1 MNLKRLLLCTDM
13 DRTILPNGKQPEHP
27 EARRC
32 FHEFC
37 QQPEVC
43 LVYVTGRHQALV
55 EQAIIDYALPLPD
68 YAITD
73 VGSKIYYYIDD
84 QVQEMSAWEDQISAD
99 WCGQSHAQLKRA
111 FRHIRELTL
120 QEEEKQN
127 RFKLSYYLD
136 LDIDKDEIIAQMAAI
151 LQDLGVHASLI
162 WSVDEPMQ
170 VGLLDVLPQNA
181 TKLHGLRFLQQH
193 LEYETKE
200 VVFAGDSGNDLPV
213 LGSGINAVLVA
224 NASEEVRAL
233 AQKMAS
239 DGGHT
244 TALYLARDDTFSL
257 GGNYA
262 AGVLQGIWHF
272 QPEFRTSLTSI
283 GFQHDL

>member
-1 MNLKRLLLCTDM
+1 MALKRLLLCTDM
-13 DRTILPNGKQPEHP
+13 DRTILPNGNQPEHP
-27 EARRC
+27 AARRC
-32 FHEFC
+32 FHAFC

-43 LVYVTGRHQALV
+43 LVYVTGRHKALV
-55 EQAIIDYALPLPD
+55 EQALTDYALPRPD

-73 VGSKIYYYIDD
+73 VGSKIYSYIDG
-84 QVQEMSAWEDQISAD
+84 QVQEMSSWEDQIAAD
-99 WCGQSHAQLKRA
+99 WCGQSHAQLRRA
-111 FRHIRELTL
+111 FRHLRELTL
-120 QEEEKQN
+120 QDEEKQN

-136 LDIDKDEIIAQMAAI
+136 LDIDKEVIITQMTAI
-151 LQDLGVHASLI
+151 LHDLGVHASLI
-162 WSVDEPMQ
+162 WSIDEPRR

-193 LEYETKE
+193 LEYETEE
-200 VVFAGDSGNDLPV
+200 VVFAGDSGNDLAV
-213 LGSGINAVLVA
+213 LGSEINAVLVA

-239 DGGHT
+239 HGGHIA
-244 TALYLARDDTFSL
+244 ALYLARDDTFSL

-272 QPEFRTSLTSI
+272 QPEFRTSLIAI
-283 GFQHDL
+283 GCSR